1 MPGRFRLPGQQKR
14 NFTTMLNYFQNKSLA
29 AQLSL
34 VIAVLM
40 ILANTLMTG
49 ILTDQSRENLEAE
62 AEDAL
67 TQQSELVS
75 DMLEFYYQDSFLN
88 AQRLSD
94 IFFNMFPQGVSL
106 SDQETQVASY
116 RTRALTDESG
126 VINGDFTKPD
136 QFTRMTGGTATVF
149 ARHGDDFLRIST
161 SLKKQNGERAFG
173 TLLGTGHPG
182 YKKLMAGKTFHGV
195 AHLFGRDY
203 MTIYRPVQESGQTVA
218 VLYIGFDL
226 TNGLA
231 ELKKTLAKVRV
242 GETGYATIVAG
253 AGSKVPGKVLMHPK
267 LEGSNIL
274 DIKAADGSSPFT
286 ALMQNDKGV
295 LRYDYQ
301 DGDQPL
307 HEKLAAYSAVD
318 GWGWV
323 VMLGSYSKEFAA
335 TSILLRNTMM
345 LLMLVSTLI
354 IILVCGVM
362 LYRRLAPLR
371 RVTQDLV
378 TIGQGELHIQPTY
391 IDIDADCNNE
401 TRLLRK
407 ATCDMHAGLKDLV
420 VQLSQASEALKGSVR
435 QVQDASAS
443 TENAVDQQSLE
454 IQQVV
459 SAMEEMSATTA
470 DVAENAR
477 DAADT
482 TSQGQDKA
490 SGGHDASSMINDSI
504 ETLVVEMERA
514 SALIQEVSQESNN
527 ISAFMTTISEVA
539 EQTNL
544 LALNAAIEAARA
556 GESGRGF
563 AVVADEVRTLA
574 SRTQGATSEITLL
587 VERLQSKIDEAVQAI
602 GSGNEI
608 SRESRQRTGE
618 ARGALEEISRYMTH
632 IADMGNNIAAAAE
645 QQAAVAETVT
655 QSLHSIHQL
664 SGHTR
669 GQSDACVAAS
679 EDLQKV
685 AGDIGQKLSRF
696 RL

>member
-1 MPGRFRLPGQQKR
+1 M
-14 NFTTMLNYFQNKSLA
+14 A
-29 AQLSL
+29 AQLSV

-40 ILANTLMTG
+40 ILANGLITITLTEKA
-49 ILTDQSRENLEAE
+49 RENLETE
-62 AEDAL
+62 AENAL
-67 TQQSELVS
+67 AQQSDLVS
-75 DMLEFYYQDSFLN
+75 GMLEFYYRDSFLN

-94 IFFNMFPQGVSL
+94 IFFNMFPQGVRL
-106 SDQETQVASY
+106 SGQKVQVANY
-116 RTRALTDESG
+116 QTLALADESG
-126 VINGDFTKPD
+126 AINGDFTKPD

-182 YKKLMAGKTFHGV
+182 YKTLMAGKAYHGV

-203 MTIYRPVQESGQTVA
+203 MTIYRPVQDGGKTIA

-226 TNGLA
+226 TKGLA
-231 ELKKTLAKVRV
+231 ELKKTLAKMRI

-253 AGSKVPGKVLMHPK
+253 SDSKTPGKILMHPK
-267 LEGSNIL
+267 LEGRNIL
-274 DIKAADGSSPFT
+274 QVTAEDGSSPFQV
-286 ALMQNDKGV
+286 LLQNESGV
-295 LRYDYQ
+295 LRYD
-301 DGDQPL
+301 DQVAGAGSR
-307 HEKLAAYSAVD
+307 EKLAAYRQIE

-323 VMLGSYSKEFAA
+323 VLLGSYSDEFAG
-335 TSILLRNTMM
+335 TSIMLRNTMIV
-345 LLMLVSTLI
+345 LMLASTFV
-354 IILVCGVM
+354 IILISGIM
-362 LYRRLAPLR
+362 LYRRLSPLNK
-371 RVTQDLV
+371 VTQDLV
-378 TIGQGELHIQPTY
+378 RIGRGDLKVQAERLTV
-391 IDIDADCNNE
+391 DTDCNNE

-407 ATCDMHAGLKDLV
+407 ATHEMHSGLKDLV
-420 VQLSQASEALKGSVR
+420 TQLSQASAALKDSVV
-435 QVQDASAS
+435 QVQGASAN

-477 DAADT
+477 GAADT
-482 TSQGQDKA
+482 TSLGQDKV
-490 SGGHDASSMINDSI
+490 SEGYDASDMVYSSI
-504 ETLVVEMERA
+504 DILVSEMERA
-514 SALIQEVSQESNN
+514 SDFIQEVSTESNN
-527 ISAFMTTISEVA
+527 ISNFMNTISEVA

-574 SRTQGATSEITLL
+574 GRTQEATSEITQL
-587 VERLQSKIDEAVQAI
+587 VDRLQSKIDQAVQAI
-602 GSGNEI
+602 SSSNQA
-608 SRESRQRTGE
+608 SRESRERTGE
-618 ARGALEEISRYMTH
+618 ARVALKEIRSYMTD
-632 IADMGNNIAAAAE
+632 ISDMGRSIAAAAE
-645 QQAAVAETVT
+645 QQASVAETVT

-669 GQSDACVAAS
+669 SQSDTTVAAS
-679 EDLQKV
+679 ESLQQV
-685 AGDIGQKLSRF
+685 ADDIEQKLSHF